1 LLHEG
6 AHLQRAVPRRG
17 RRAVNLKAWI
27 SSVVHLEIH
36 NLTALLVDFGYYPAP
51 GGSRAIFYFFQ

>member
-6 AHLQRAVPRRG
+6 AHLQRAVPGRG
-17 RRAVNLKAWI
+17 QRAVSWGV
-27 SSVVHLEIH
+27 SSTTVVDVDIRA
-36 NLTALLVDFGYYPAP
+36 LTALLVDLGNYPAP